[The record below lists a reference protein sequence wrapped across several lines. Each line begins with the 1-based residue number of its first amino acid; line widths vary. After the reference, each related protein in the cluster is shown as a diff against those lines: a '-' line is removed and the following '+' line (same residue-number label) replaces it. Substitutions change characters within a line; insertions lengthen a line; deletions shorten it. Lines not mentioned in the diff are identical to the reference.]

1 METMTNT
8 TGGPDSPR
16 EIVERMI
23 DILRGALDADRLDD
37 LGARLA
43 LVVTIAWG
51 RKRITSLRSGI
62 SPEMMDAFRRSG
74 PDVQG
79 PISRAL
85 ALTGEPGGT
94 CTSTSCPARLRIRA
108 SASPP

>member
-43 LVVTIAWG
+43 LVVTIAEELED
-51 RKRITSLRSGI
+51 LRAVYI
-62 SPEMMDAFRRSG
+62 PFAMDGLDVLEVEDG
-74 PDVQG
+74 PDNDSDEG
-79 PISRAL
+79 
-85 ALTGEPGGT
+85 GE
-94 CTSTSCPARLRIRA
+94 
-108 SASPP
+108 